1 MTHLDGE
8 RLRVVVHEL
17 RSPVAALDAL
27 AAAAPATSDPVVRRR
42 LVELAVAAARDVE
55 RLVSDPELLSL
66 RLASVDLA
74 ALVATFSGPTVEVRT
89 AAGGALVVRG
99 DATRLRQAVSNLV
112 ANALRHGTRVTLE
125 AGERNGRVEVLVSDD
140 GPGIAE
146 GLDPFSRGASGA
158 GSTGYGLWLARAIAE
173 AHGGALELVAGA
185 GDGAR
190 LRLSLPSAS
199 GAA

>member
-1 MTHLDGE
+1 VSRLDGE

-17 RSPVAALDAL
+17 RSPVAALAAL
-27 AAAAPATSDPVVRRR
+27 AAAAPAASDPVVRRR

-89 AAGGALVVRG
+89 AAEGALVVRG

-112 ANALRHGTRVTLE
+112 ANALRHGTRATLE

-173 AHGGALELVAGA
+173 AHGGALELVGGA